1 MLHQTHRWRKK
12 RLCDHSN
19 MTGAYAYQSLLK
31 ETGIVAFGTD
41 FPVESIDPIA
51 TFFSAVKRR
60 TKTGEVFKPE
70 EAISPK
76 DALLGMTK
84 WAAYSCRLD
93 ERIGSLEVGKDAN
106 LTILSEDMMTA
117 YERGLIANIM
127 TVLDGKV
134 VYTNGDIRT
143 TSKID

>member
-1 MLHQTHRWRKK
+1 
-12 RLCDHSN
+12 
-19 MTGAYAYQSLLK
+19 
-31 ETGIVAFGTD
+31 
-41 FPVESIDPIA
+41 
-51 TFFSAVKRR
+51 
-60 TKTGEVFKPE
+60 
-70 EAISPK
+70 
-76 DALLGMTK
+76 MTK